1 MQTSSPGQSPASN
14 EFMDRIKN
22 GPAFIIAEAGVNHN
36 GDIALAH
43 KLVDSAYDAGADSV
57 KFQSFTPEGVATSR
71 AETASYQQETTG
83 FSTQADMLTGLVL
96 SPDAHREL
104 LAHCNERGILFLSTP
119 HDWAS
124 IDFLDALGILAF
136 KIGSGDLTNLPFLM
150 SVAVKQRPVILS
162 SGMATLDEVR
172 EAVDVVI
179 ATGNPQL
186 ALLHCV
192 TNYPA
197 AIEDSNL
204 LAMHTLAQAF
214 GFPVGYS
221 DHTPGIEVA
230 SAAVA
235 LGARIIEKHFTL
247 DSSLSGPDHRA
258 STEPGQ
264 FKAMVENIRRVEAAL
279 GTGEKVPTP
288 REAPM
293 RAVIRKSIVAAQ
305 PVPRGTVISA
315 KLLTTKRPGTG
326 IEPRYWDSVIGRQA
340 KADIPGD
347 ALIRWE
353 DLE

>member
-1 MQTSSPGQSPASN
+1 MAHNLDGAK
-14 EFMDRIKN
+14 FMERIKS

-36 GDIALAH
+36 GDITLAH
-43 KLVDSAYDAGADSV
+43 KLVDAACDAGADSV
-57 KFQSFTPEGVATSR
+57 KFQSFNPGGVATSR

-83 FSTQADMLTGLVL
+83 FSTQTDLLRGLVL

-136 KIGSGDLTNLPFLM
+136 KIGSGDLTNLPFLTV
-150 SVAVKQRPVILS
+150 VAAKQHPVILS
-162 SGMATLDEVR
+162 SGMATLDEVQ
-172 EAVDVVI
+172 EAVAAVT
-179 ATGNPQL
+179 ATGNRQL

-204 LAMHTLAQAF
+204 LAMHTIAQAF

-221 DHTPGIEVA
+221 DHTSGIEVA

-264 FKAMVENIRRVEAAL
+264 FKVMVENIRRIESAL

-293 RAVIRKSIVAAQ
+293 RAVIRKSIVATQ
-305 PVPRGTVISA
+305 SVPRGTVLSA
-315 KLLTTKRPGTG
+315 ELLTTKRPGIG
-326 IEPRYWDSVIGRQA
+326 IEPRHWDSVIGRQV
-340 KADIPGD
+340 KVDIPED
-347 ALIRWE
+347 TLIHWE